1 MRQDALGL
9 LDHVEAH
16 ERNLHGEDRSE
27 DVEGGVGDV
36 QAVRV
41 AALGSDGESV
51 LTDEDHDHD
60 VDRDQIDDEHVTSPG
75 GHHVK
80 VAQCAARRDQQRA
93 RIDRLGVRS
102 KTGGHLH
109 PEIEGEQHR
118 EDGGGLVIVTTG
130 HGARDVRGNQTHE
143 G

>member
-41 AALGSDGESV
+41 AALGSDGVCEV
-51 LTDEDHDHD
+51 TDEDHDHD
-60 VDRDQIDDEHVTSPG
+60 VDRDQIDDEYVTSPG
-75 GHHVK
+75 GHHVE
-80 VAQCAARRDQQRA
+80 VAQCAARRDQQ
-93 RIDRLGVRS
+93 
-102 KTGGHLH
+102 
-109 PEIEGEQHR
+109 
-118 EDGGGLVIVTTG
+118 
-130 HGARDVRGNQTHE
+130 
-143 G
+143 